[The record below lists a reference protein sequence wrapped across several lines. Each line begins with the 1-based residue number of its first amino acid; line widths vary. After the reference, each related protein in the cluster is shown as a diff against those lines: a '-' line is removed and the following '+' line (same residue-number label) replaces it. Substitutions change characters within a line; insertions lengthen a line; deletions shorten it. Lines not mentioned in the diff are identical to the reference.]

1 MTCLFHG
8 TPRRTC
14 SERSERNSDCCALR
28 QSRLRK
34 TKRCLRTTRA
44 MHEHCVLVLF
54 AMSTSHDFGKCCAL
68 ASLFACGQRKVL
80 SPPVRYDKT
89 AILIAVFEWYTQAD
103 LNRQP
108 SESESDALSSCAMG
122 AYRRFCFVRLNYS
135 TLVRISKPT
144 AKFLACNILVTY
156 RYVDDIIIS
165 TTKFGLNRVGKTDF
179 TIN

>member
-1 MTCLFHG
+1 MATADSHRE
-8 TPRRTC
+8 TA
-14 SERSERNSDCCALR
+14 SKD
-28 QSRLRK
+28 
-34 TKRCLRTTRA
+34 CLRSA
-44 MHEHCVLVLF
+44 VKKH
-54 AMSTSHDFGKCCAL
+54 TSCEVSFL
-68 ASLFACGQRKVL
+68 WR
-80 SPPVRYDKT
+80 
-89 AILIAVFEWYTQAD
+89 TQTD
-103 LNRQP
+103 SNRQP

-135 TLVRISKPT
+135 TLEHISKPN